1 MINKL
6 DHLIVSVRNIAEAEK
21 NYTKL
26 FGTNPVWRGEHK
38 ELGTI
43 NSIFN
48 FNNTYFELL
57 AANGEGLG
65 AQLVTKTIE
74 ENGEGLTGIVLGT
87 EDLENSKNQLL
98 KKGFDFGSVSQG
110 EGLDFDSGKIRRWKN
125 LFLPD
130 KLTRGLFTFLIE
142 HTEGELPEPESLPTS
157 SVHKLDHV
165 VINTND
171 PDGFIDV
178 YQNIYGLRL
187 ALDQT
192 VEKWGGRMLFFR
204 LNHTTIEVI
213 GKNDDNETQDK
224 LWGLAWDV
232 KDLEATHKRLE
243 KEGFEITPLKEGRKP
258 NTLVATVKSNTHNI
272 PTLLIEHLAS

>member
-21 NYTKL
+21 NYSKL

-232 KDLEATHKRLE
+232 KDLEAAHKRLE
-243 KEGFEITPLKEGRKP
+243 KEGFEMTPLKEGRKP

>member
-6 DHLIVSVRNIAEAEK
+6 DHLIVSVKNIAEAEK
-21 NYTKL
+21 NYSKL

-232 KDLEATHKRLE
+232 KDLEATHERLE
-243 KEGFEITPLKEGRKP
+243 KEGFDITPLKEGRKP

>member
-21 NYTKL
+21 NYSKL

-232 KDLEATHKRLE
+232 KDLEATHERLE

>member
-6 DHLIVSVRNIAEAEK
+6 DHLIVSVKNIVEAEK
-21 NYTKL
+21 NYSKL

-142 HTEGELPEPESLPTS
+142 HTEGELPEPESLQTS

>member
-6 DHLIVSVRNIAEAEK
+6 DHLIVSVKNIVEAEK
-21 NYTKL
+21 NYSKL

-110 EGLDFDSGKIRRWKN
+110 EGIDFDSEKIRRWKN

-142 HTEGELPEPESLPTS
+142 HTEGELPEPESLQTS

-232 KDLEATHKRLE
+232 QDLEATHKRLE

>member
-6 DHLIVSVRNIAEAEK
+6 DHLIVSVKNISEAEI
-21 NYTKL
+21 NYSKL
-26 FGTNPVWRGEHK
+26 FGMNPVWRGEHK

-48 FNNTYFELL
+48 FNNIYFELL

-65 AQLVTKTIE
+65 AQLVNKTIE
-74 ENGEGLTGIVLGT
+74 ENGEGLTGLVLGS
-87 EDLENSKNQLL
+87 EDLAKSKTHLL
-98 KKGFDFGSVSQG
+98 NEGFNFGNISNG
-110 EGLDFDSGKIRRWKN
+110 EGMDFDNGKVRRWKN

-130 KLTRGLFTFLIE
+130 NLTRGLFAFLIE
-142 HTEGELPEPESLPTS
+142 HTEGELPMPDNFPDS
-157 SVHKLDHV
+157 SIHKLDHV

-171 PDGFIDV
+171 PDGFIEV

-192 VEKWGGRMLFFR
+192 IEKWGGRMLFFR
-204 LNHTTIEVI
+204 LNKTTIEVI
-213 GKNDDNETQDK
+213 GKKDDKETEDK

-232 KDLEATHKRLE
+232 KDLEATHKRLV
-243 KEGFEITPLKEGRKP
+243 EGGFDLTPIKDGRKP
-258 NTLVATVKSNTHNI
+258 NTLVSTVKSNTHNI
-272 PTLLIEHLAS
+272 PTLLIEHLVS

>member
-6 DHLIVSVRNIAEAEK
+6 DHLIVSVKNIVEAEK
-21 NYTKL
+21 NYSKL

-87 EDLENSKNQLL
+87 EDLENCKNQLL

-110 EGLDFDSGKIRRWKN
+110 EGIDFDSEKIRRWKN

-142 HTEGELPEPESLPTS
+142 HTEGELPEPESLQTS

>member
-6 DHLIVSVRNIAEAEK
+6 DHLIVSVKNIAEAEK
-21 NYTKL
+21 NYSKL
-26 FGTNPVWRGEHK
+26 FGANPVWRGEHK

-98 KKGFDFGSVSQG
+98 KKGFDFGSVAQG

-142 HTEGELPEPESLPTS
+142 HTEGELPEPENIPTS

>member
-21 NYTKL
+21 NYSKL

-243 KEGFEITPLKEGRKP
+243 KEGFEITPIKEGRKP

>member
-21 NYTKL
+21 NYSKL

-213 GKNDDNETQDK
+213 GKNDDNEIQDK

-232 KDLEATHKRLE
+232 KDLEATHERLE

>member
-6 DHLIVSVRNIAEAEK
+6 DHLIVSVKNIAEAEK
-21 NYTKL
+21 NYSKL
-26 FGTNPVWRGEHK
+26 FGMNPVWRGEHK

-98 KKGFDFGSVSQG
+98 KKGFDFGSVAQG

>member
-1 MINKL
+1 MINKI
-6 DHLIVSVRNIAEAEK
+6 DHLIVSVKNISEAEN
-21 NYTKL
+21 NYSKL
-26 FGTNPVWRGEHK
+26 FGMNPVWRGKHT

-48 FNNTYFELL
+48 FNNIYFELL

-65 AQLVTKTIE
+65 AQLVNNTIE
-74 ENGEGLTGIVLGT
+74 KNGEGLTGLVLGA
-87 EDLENSKNQLL
+87 EDLEKDKENFI
-98 KKGFDFGSVSQG
+98 KKGFDFVNVSFG
-110 EGLDFDSGKIRRWKN
+110 EGTDFDGEKVRRWKN

-130 KLTRGLFTFLIE
+130 DLTRGLFTFLIQ
-142 HTEGELPEPESLPTS
+142 HTEGELPVPDTFPKS

-171 PDGFIDV
+171 PDGFIEV
-178 YQNIYGLRL
+178 YENIYGLRL

-204 LNHTTIEVI
+204 LNQTTIEVI
-213 GKNDDNETQDK
+213 GKKDDREIEDK

-232 KDLEATHKRLE
+232 EDLKATHKRLSQ
-243 KEGFEITPLKEGRKP
+243 EGFDLTPVKEGRKP

-272 PTLLIEHLAS
+272 PTLLIEHLAP

>member
-6 DHLIVSVRNIAEAEK
+6 DHLIVSVKNIVEAEK
-21 NYTKL
+21 NYSKL

-110 EGLDFDSGKIRRWKN
+110 EGIDFDSEKIRRWKN

-142 HTEGELPEPESLPTS
+142 HTEGELPEPESLQTS

>member
-21 NYTKL
+21 NYSKL

-232 KDLEATHKRLE
+232 KDLEAAHKRLE
-243 KEGFEITPLKEGRKP
+243 KEGFEMTPLKEGRKP
-258 NTLVATVKSNTHNI
+258 NTLVATVKSNAHNI

>member
-21 NYTKL
+21 NYSKL

>member
-6 DHLIVSVRNIAEAEK
+6 DHLIVSVKNIAEAEK
-21 NYTKL
+21 NYSKL

-98 KKGFDFGSVSQG
+98 KKGFDFGSVAQG

-142 HTEGELPEPESLPTS
+142 HTEGELPEPENIPTS

-178 YQNIYGLRL
+178 YQNIYDLRL

-232 KDLEATHKRLE
+232 KDLEATHERLE

>member
-6 DHLIVSVRNIAEAEK
+6 DHLIVSVKNIAEAEK
-21 NYTKL
+21 NYSKL

-98 KKGFDFGSVSQG
+98 KKGFDLGSVAQG

>member
-6 DHLIVSVRNIAEAEK
+6 DHLIVSVKNIAEAEK
-21 NYTKL
+21 NYSKL
-26 FGTNPVWRGEHK
+26 FGMNPVWRGEHK

-98 KKGFDFGSVSQG
+98 KKGFDFGSVAQG

-232 KDLEATHKRLE
+232 KDLEAAHKRLE

-258 NTLVATVKSNTHNI
+258 NTLVTTVKSNTHNI

>member
-21 NYTKL
+21 NYSKL

-232 KDLEATHKRLE
+232 KDLEAAHKRLE

>member
-6 DHLIVSVRNIAEAEK
+6 DHLIVSVKNIAEAEK
-21 NYTKL
+21 NYSKL
-26 FGTNPVWRGEHK
+26 FGANPVWRGEHK

-98 KKGFDFGSVSQG
+98 KKGFDFGSVAQG

-213 GKNDDNETQDK
+213 GKNDDNEIQDK

>member
-6 DHLIVSVRNIAEAEK
+6 DHLIVSVKNIAEAEK
-21 NYTKL
+21 NYSKL

-98 KKGFDFGSVSQG
+98 KKGFDFGSVAQG

-142 HTEGELPEPESLPTS
+142 HTEGELPEPENIPTS

-178 YQNIYGLRL
+178 YQNIYDLRL

-232 KDLEATHKRLE
+232 KDLEATHERLE
-243 KEGFEITPLKEGRKP
+243 KEGFDITPLKEGRKP